1 MDLHNIQVQLNAE
14 FSKSDTRIIF
24 WFDDKGEYEDEVAE
38 LQLDN
43 AKLHILDGMN
53 WFYSKWL
60 LNESDIDSKYLVYAP
75 FPNQVMQR
83 IHWQI
88 CIITRFRTT
97 RTEYPRCHRNLV
109 LIISLKSI
117 YHSTVIFGKIK
128 IGLNNFKRTRH
139 RPLQCGNH

>member
-53 WFYSKWL
+53 WF
-60 LNESDIDSKYLVYAP
+60 I
-75 FPNQVMQR
+75 PNG
-83 IHWQI
+83 
-88 CIITRFRTT
+88 
-97 RTEYPRCHRNLV
+97 Y
-109 LIISLKSI
+109 
-117 YHSTVIFGKIK
+117 
-128 IGLNNFKRTRH
+128 
-139 RPLQCGNH
+139 